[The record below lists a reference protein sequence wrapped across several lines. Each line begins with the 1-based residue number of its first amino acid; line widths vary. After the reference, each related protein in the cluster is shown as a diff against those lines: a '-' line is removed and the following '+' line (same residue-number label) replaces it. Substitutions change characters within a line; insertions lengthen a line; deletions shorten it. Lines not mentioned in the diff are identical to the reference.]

1 MFILFLSHILILATK
16 IASLYLQFI
25 FKLHGL
31 LVSMVRDKDATF
43 TSLFW
48 IELFRLHGTYL
59 VMSTA

>member
-16 IASLYLQFI
+16 IASLYMQFI
-25 FKLHGL
+25 FKLHGM

-48 IELFRLHGTYL
+48 TELFRLQGTYL